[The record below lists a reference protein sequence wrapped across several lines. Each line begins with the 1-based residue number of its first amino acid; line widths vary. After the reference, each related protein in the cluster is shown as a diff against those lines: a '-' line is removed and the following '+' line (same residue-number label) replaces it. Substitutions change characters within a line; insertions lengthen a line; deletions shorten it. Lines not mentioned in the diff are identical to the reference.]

1 MRIGYFDSSAG
12 ASGDMILGSLVDAG
26 VDVGVLEEAAGCLG
40 IGEFRFAVEQVR
52 KSGIQATRVTLQETE
67 PAEHRTYSDIKRLI
81 REAGLSP
88 RVAERALAAFAL
100 LAEAEGKIHGMP
112 PDAVHFHEVGALDS
126 IADVVGAFAGLEAL
140 GLDRL
145 LCSPLA
151 LGRGEVTCEHG
162 TFPVPA
168 PATLEISRGLPVRGR
183 DIQAELTTPTG
194 AAVLRTAADAFGPI
208 PSMTLEQV
216 GYGAGSRDLGEVPNV
231 LRLIVGEIVRRPS
244 EPLTVI
250 ETNIDDMNPQIFS
263 HLYSDLLGLGA
274 LDVWMSNILMKK
286 GRPGFMV
293 GALAEEEK
301 VPAVV
306 GAILR
311 ETTTAGVRLHQIE
324 RVKLPREFTSV
335 ATGYGEI
342 RIKVFRLDGEERAV
356 PEYDD
361 CLRASREH
369 SVPVATVMEEARNAY
384 RQASRR

>member
-1 MRIGYFDSSAG
+1 
-12 ASGDMILGSLVDAG
+12 
-26 VDVGVLEEAAGCLG
+26 
-40 IGEFRFAVEQVR
+40 
-52 KSGIQATRVTLQETE
+52 
-67 PAEHRTYSDIKRLI
+67 
-81 REAGLSP
+81 
-88 RVAERALAAFAL
+88 
-100 LAEAEGKIHGMP
+100 
-112 PDAVHFHEVGALDS
+112 
-126 IADVVGAFAGLEAL
+126 
-140 GLDRL
+140 
-145 LCSPLA
+145 
-151 LGRGEVTCEHG
+151 
-162 TFPVPA
+162 
-168 PATLEISRGLPVRGR
+168 
-183 DIQAELTTPTG
+183 
-194 AAVLRTAADAFGPI
+194 
-208 PSMTLEQV
+208 
-216 GYGAGSRDLGEVPNV
+216 
-231 LRLIVGEIVRRPS
+231 
-244 EPLTVI
+244 VI